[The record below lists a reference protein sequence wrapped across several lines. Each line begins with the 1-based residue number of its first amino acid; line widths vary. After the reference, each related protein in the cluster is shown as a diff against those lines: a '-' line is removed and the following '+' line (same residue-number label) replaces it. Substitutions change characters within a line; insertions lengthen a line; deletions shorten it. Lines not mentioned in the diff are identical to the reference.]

1 MLQSL
6 HVKNLALI
14 DEIEVEFA
22 EGLNILTGET
32 GAGKSIILGSVNLAL
47 GGRYTKDLI
56 RQGENYA
63 LVELVFT
70 VTEKSRLKALEKLCI
85 YPEDG
90 LLILSRKLMDGRS
103 VSRINGETVTIA
115 VLKEVAA
122 ILIDIHGQHEHQSLL
137 YKKNHLGFVD
147 AFAWDYLAD
156 IKKQAASAY
165 QEYRTCK
172 KTLDEADM
180 DESSRAKELDFLKFE
195 VSEILNAYFGEGKWD
210 ENLIT
215 SQESLASERN
225 EYDGENRKLWI
236 VQTGVGFL
244 SITIT
249 YKDEVPDEKVRLQ
262 EGEDLLQTLNINIMD
277 EYMKQTD
284 FVNDDRSVY
293 TYYLQQDGIKISPEG
308 YSIGSEGDET
318 EYYGQFAKI
327 SMEDNG
333 YMIMIQK
340 ASEVVGRESISERQQ
355 ISDEDAIQAV
365 YDAVWNGLQIP
376 ALQTN
381 PIADSLQV
389 EVQYIPVDMGS
400 NTGEYVYDIGFYVK
414 QLIDQDGSD
423 ALWHFTGL
431 VDATMPYC
439 YSFTMARESD
449 EEFQTEYLKISD
461 RKK

>member
-1 MLQSL
+1 MRKRISVCMLATMMSVTSMYSFVAQG
-6 HVKNLALI
+6 
-14 DEIEVEFA
+14 A
-22 EGLNILTGET
+22 ENETEQET
-32 GAGKSIILGSVNLAL
+32 GIEQESEESETQAEEAVDPMSADQIL
-47 GGRYTKDLI
+47 
-56 RQGENYA
+56 
-63 LVELVFT
+63 
-70 VTEKSRLKALEKLCI
+70 
-85 YPEDG
+85 
-90 LLILSRKLMDGRS
+90 M
-103 VSRINGETVTIA
+103 
-115 VLKEVAA
+115 
-122 ILIDIHGQHEHQSLL
+122 
-137 YKKNHLGFVD
+137 
-147 AFAWDYLAD
+147 
-156 IKKQAASAY
+156 
-165 QEYRTCK
+165 
-172 KTLDEADM
+172 
-180 DESSRAKELDFLKFE
+180 RARKFE

-389 EVQYIPVDMGS
+389 EVQYIPVDMGT
-400 NTGEYVYDIGFYVK
+400 NKDEYVYDIGLYVK
-414 QLIDQDGSD
+414 QMINPDDGSD
-423 ALWHFTGL
+423 QLWYFTGL

-439 YSFTMARESD
+439 YTFTMAAD
-449 EEFQTEYLKISD
+449 FDDDFQTEYLRISD
-461 RKK
+461 RE